1 MRMIL
6 IIDTLSFMNDSAE
19 VISTDVCIIGA
30 GPQGL
35 AAALHFHRIDP
46 STNVTVIDRSNE
58 WLATWSCQFNRA
70 EITTLRSPIVHHPSP
85 DSFALD
91 DFVKQKGFP
100 LSGLPYNPPTSEA
113 FLAFCNELIKEA
125 DLDLPIK
132 AIPKSVHSDYSGIT
146 LNTSRG
152 TIHTRHLII
161 ASNPHQKNIP
171 EWVKYLTG
179 QSGLVKNGLD
189 VDLPAIPQ
197 LEGQTI
203 TVIGG
208 GLTAAHLSRSAAM
221 KGAIVQLIARR
232 PLQIRNF
239 DTDPGWLGPKY
250 LDGYLA
256 ESDTL
261 KRIRIARKARGGG
274 SIPQWMYNCLLDLKN
289 EGAIKIFDSTEILS
303 AKPGSPKGCLLK
315 TENKK
320 ELYTDQVWL
329 ATGTQSCLRSM
340 ECLSPILDDIQF
352 IDEFPVVDRSLRL
365 GQHSIYV
372 MGRCATFALGP
383 AAGNLWGASRA
394 AHRIATAIT
403 GVELISNGS

>member
-1 MRMIL
+1 M
-6 IIDTLSFMNDSAE
+6 
-19 VISTDVCIIGA
+19 
-30 GPQGL
+30 
-35 AAALHFHRIDP
+35 
-46 STNVTVIDRSNE
+46 
-58 WLATWSCQFNRA
+58 
-70 EITTLRSPIVHHPSP
+70 
-85 DSFALD
+85 
-91 DFVKQKGFP
+91 
-100 LSGLPYNPPTSEA
+100 
-113 FLAFCNELIKEA
+113 
-125 DLDLPIK
+125 
-132 AIPKSVHSDYSGIT
+132 
-146 LNTSRG
+146 
-152 TIHTRHLII
+152 
-161 ASNPHQKNIP
+161 
-171 EWVKYLTG
+171 
-179 QSGLVKNGLD
+179 VKNGLD

-274 SIPQWMYNCLLDLKN
+274 SIPQWMYNYLLDLKN

-383 AAGNLWGASRA
+383 AAGNLWGGKPCSASHSDR
-394 AHRIATAIT
+394 HHW
-403 GVELISNGS
+403 S